1 MNSLLQDLRYGA
13 RMLLKTPGFTFTAVV
28 TLALG
33 IGANTAIFSVINAV
47 ILRPLPFA
55 QPDELVILRNVDK
68 KEASVTFPIT
78 WPDFADFRS
87 QQSSFEQLAAFSE
100 RDLTLIGAGQPV
112 RLRGAMVTTDL
123 FPLLGQAPQLG
134 RSFTSDEERPGTHSV
149 ILSNGLW
156 RRRFNSDPNVIGQT
170 VSIKDRSYAVVGV
183 MPAGFSFPV
192 STEPVEL
199 WINAGIDGEPPA
211 PRMQQRGNHYLDVI
225 GRLKAGTGLA
235 QAQIEIG
242 RIADGLASRYPEM
255 KADLG
260 ITALPFFEHII
271 GDVSQ
276 GLFILLGAVFCVL
289 LIACAN
295 MTNLLL
301 ARSAMRRKEIT
312 IRAALGASRVRVV
325 RQLMIES
332 LLLSL
337 CGGLAGLLLA
347 VWGTDA
353 LMALAPTDFPR
364 LTETSFDG
372 RVLAFTLAISL
383 VTGTLFGLAPA
394 WRASRTELTETLKD
408 SARGTSASGNRFRH
422 VLIIAQVAVAFCLLI
437 GAGLLIKSF
446 WQLKQVD
453 PGFDP
458 HNLLSFRVS
467 TRHNEPREIEQF
479 YQQLVSRIE
488 ALPGVTSASG
498 SFALPL
504 SGVNPAV
511 GLAIE
516 GEAADP
522 TRPFPDDTELRI
534 VRPNYFHTMGIALL
548 EGRDFDGRDK
558 LDSTQVAIVNESF
571 ARRYFPNQN
580 PLGRRVKPSIML
592 DERGSLWREIVGVVK
607 DVRHARLSEAPAP
620 ELFVT
625 QAQATWAPFF
635 IVARTSNEPLGLSS
649 AVRQEVSALDKD
661 LPVYAVKTLEEY
673 LGSSITR
680 PRFLTLL
687 LSLFASLALA
697 LTAVGLYGVMAYS
710 VSQRTHEMGIRMALG
725 AQGRDVLWLVLGKG
739 MTLALG
745 GVAIGLIASLA
756 LTRLMQGLLFGVS
769 ETDPLT
775 FALIAAVLT
784 GVTMLACYLPAR
796 RAMRVDPMIALRYE

>member
-1 MNSLLQDLRYGA
+1 
-13 RMLLKTPGFTFTAVV
+13 
-28 TLALG
+28 
-33 IGANTAIFSVINAV
+33 
-47 ILRPLPFA
+47 
-55 QPDELVILRNVDK
+55 
-68 KEASVTFPIT
+68 
-78 WPDFADFRS
+78 
-87 QQSSFEQLAAFSE
+87 
-100 RDLTLIGAGQPV
+100 
-112 RLRGAMVTTDL
+112 
-123 FPLLGQAPQLG
+123 
-134 RSFTSDEERPGTHSV
+134 
-149 ILSNGLW
+149 
-156 RRRFNSDPNVIGQT
+156 
-170 VSIKDRSYAVVGV
+170 
-183 MPAGFSFPV
+183 
-192 STEPVEL
+192 
-199 WINAGIDGEPPA
+199 
-211 PRMQQRGNHYLDVI
+211 
-225 GRLKAGTGLA
+225 
-235 QAQIEIG
+235 
-242 RIADGLASRYPEM
+242 
-255 KADLG
+255 
-260 ITALPFFEHII
+260 
-271 GDVSQ
+271 
-276 GLFILLGAVFCVL
+276 
-289 LIACAN
+289 
-295 MTNLLL
+295 
-301 ARSAMRRKEIT
+301 MRRKEIT